1 MRSRGGLLQR
11 FVLLLCALTGVPLLI
26 GWFVSRFVMHPRR
39 KVEDHTLDDF
49 GLAAES
55 ITFQSRDGTRLAGSF
70 IPPPAGT
77 PAPAPGIVLSH
88 GWGRSR
94 GELLPHADLLH
105 RAGYAVLAFD
115 YRHRGESDG
124 TAITMGLR
132 EQGDLLAAIDTL
144 CARPEVDANRI
155 GVFGMSLGGV
165 IAILVTARDPRVRV
179 LAVEAP
185 FATHEVIMTRSIR
198 HYLHLPSFPFAHIAK
213 WVIERRLGGSLDEI
227 SAIDAVHL
235 IPPRP
240 LYVIADELDAVIGA
254 DETARVFRAA
264 GEPKRFWH
272 IAGADHACGWQA
284 APGEYEERLVS
295 FFGEALDARRPALA
309 GAERAAS

>member
-1 MRSRGGLLQR
+1 MRSRGGLLGR

-70 IPPPAGT
+70 IPPPVGT
-77 PAPAPGIVLSH
+77 FSPAPGIVLSH

-94 GELLPHADLLH
+94 AELLPHADMLH

-124 TAITMGLR
+124 AAITMGLR

-185 FATHEVIMTRSIR
+185 FATQEVIMTRSIR
-198 HYLHLPSFPFAHIAK
+198 HYLHLPSFPFADIAK

-227 SAIDAVHL
+227 SPIDAVHL

-254 DETARVFRAA
+254 DETERVFLAA
-264 GEPKRFWH
+264 GEPKRWWH
-272 IAGADHACGWQA
+272 IAGAEHACGWQA
-284 APGEYEERLVS
+284 APAEYERRLVG
-295 FFGEALDARRPALA
+295 FFGEALEARPPALA
-309 GAERAAS
+309 GAERTAS